1 MNDKWA
7 PRCFYPISLLTSRR
21 CPFMLA
27 GLASCVGAQAD
38 NLSNSPPLPFSAVA
52 ISASHL
58 IVPSIFACF
67 FVKVLEEITL
77 SGNKTVYLGR
87 GRRRGPETAGCLLV
101 APSVGC
107 TRHHTSLQQHLRWP
121 PFLSPESSTPRNL
134 AFWRGLFSS
143 WLNIKDLKAIYRQCG
158 FATNLGQ
165 DAALF
170 PQFTA

>member
-1 MNDKWA
+1 M
-7 PRCFYPISLLTSRR
+7 LL
-21 CPFMLA
+21 PALLA
-27 GLASCVGAQAD
+27 HLWEVPLRAGRLGLMRGSSGD
-38 NLSNSPPLPFSAVA
+38 PLSNSPPLPFSAVA

-58 IVPSIFACF
+58 IVPSIFASF
-67 FVKVLEEITL
+67 FVRVLKEIALSEEGTRDSRALAGGTL
-77 SGNKTVYLGR
+77 RWLYPTPYL
-87 GRRRGPETAGCLLV
+87 PPV
-101 APSVGC
+101 APP
-107 TRHHTSLQQHLRWP
+107 WP
-121 PFLSPESSTPRNL
+121 PFLSPEPSAPRNL